1 MSANSII
8 NTVARDGYDL
18 AFQISPIILTGG
30 ELGPLYI
37 PIIALQS
44 QQLAFAQGALTS
56 GQIGL
61 EDFYARYL
69 PIPGGTVINNTI
81 GSYPFANRQVASN
94 AIIEQ
99 PKNIS
104 LRMIAP
110 VRDLGGYMS
119 KLAIFTSLQKSL
131 EAHNRAGGTYIV
143 MTPSFIYTDCVFLT
157 MTDITGEDTNQKQVE
172 WQLDFIKPLISSSDA
187 LAAFGRQMGAI
198 AGGGIL
204 TTSAV
209 SGIA

>member
-1 MSANSII
+1 MSAKSII
-8 NTVARDGYDL
+8 NTVARDGYEL

-30 ELGPLYI
+30 EFGPI
-37 PIIALQS
+37 PMPIIALTS
-44 QQLAFAQGALTS
+44 QLLAFAQGALTS

-61 EDFYARYL
+61 EDFYPTYL
-69 PIPGGTVINNTI
+69 PIPGGTVINNTL
-81 GSYPFANRQVASN
+81 GSYPFANQQVAAN

-119 KLAIFTSLQKSL
+119 KLAIFTSLQQSL

-143 MTPSFIYTDCVFLT
+143 MTPSFIYTNCVFLT
-157 MTDITGEDTNQKQVE
+157 MTDITGGDTNQKQVE
-172 WQLDFIKPLISSSDA
+172 WQLDFIKPLISASDA
-187 LAAFGRQMGAI
+187 QAAFSSQMGRI

-204 TTSAV
+204 TTSAA